1 MTHPPLTTLNESLPS
16 TVPFVGP
23 ETQERQLEREF
34 LARIGANESVFG
46 PSPLVCEAIK
56 QEAGAIW
63 QYGDPENFD
72 LKVALA
78 QKHKVDFSNIV
89 IGEGI
94 DGLLGYLVRL
104 FVTKDVSVVTTDGAY
119 PTFNY
124 HVIGFGGTLI
134 KVPFLHDHED
144 PSAIIKM
151 AHDTQAR
158 LVYVS
163 NPNNPMGTFHGPEI
177 IHKMLQDLPKECLL
191 CLDEAY
197 ADFVEESALPVLDA
211 NHPQL
216 IRFRTFSK
224 AYGLAGVRVGY
235 AITNASLSIAFNK
248 VRNHFG
254 VNRLAQV
261 AALAALSDT
270 AHLEAVKI
278 QVKHSL
284 ARIAD
289 IAAAN
294 HCKAI
299 ASRTNFIAIDCM
311 KDGAFAQRVLA
322 VLINKGMFARMP
334 AVAPQNRCIRISAG
348 TEQHLDLFEKI
359 FPEALQLAEK

>member
-1 MTHPPLTTLNESLPS
+1 MFTNDLVSESVSGHKPYIPGQQPQLNDQTIKLNTNENPYPPSPRIAN
-16 TVPFVGP
+16 
-23 ETQERQLEREF
+23 
-34 LARIGANESVFG
+34 RIGKHIDKLQLYPDSSCSELRNIIAQLHNV
-46 PSPLVCEAIK
+46 
-56 QEAGAIW
+56 
-63 QYGDPENFD
+63 DPDQVIIGNGSD
-72 LKVALA
+72 DILNLCTRC
-78 QKHKVDFSNIV
+78 FS
-89 IGEGI
+89 
-94 DGLLGYLVRL
+94 DAS
-104 FVTKDVSVVTTDGAY
+104 KS
-119 PTFNY
+119 
-124 HVIGFGGTLI
+124 IGFFEPSYSLYNVLASLQGCPVE
-134 KVPFLHDHED
+134 KVSFHDNRFEIEMYFICQSKTNLFFLTSPHA
-144 PSAIIKM
+144 PSGKIYKNSLFSSVL
-151 AHDTQAR
+151 DNYR
-158 LVYVS
+158 GVLV
-163 NPNNPMGTFHGPEI
+163 I
-177 IHKMLQDLPKECLL
+177 
-191 CLDEAY
+191 DEAY
-197 ADFVEESALPVLDA
+197 ADFVEESALPVFDA

-224 AYGLAGVRVGY
+224 AYGLAGARVGY
-235 AITNASLSIAFNK
+235 AITNASLSTAFNK

-261 AALAALSDT
+261 AVLAALSDT
-270 AHLEAVKI
+270 AHLEAVKA

-311 KDGAFAQRVLA
+311 KDGAFAKRVLA